1 MLLTDRDLLLL
12 GSWLRPYFEAT
23 TTNTP
28 SAPLPRTR
36 IHSYIHTRTHARTY
50 RNPQHLFCPIRR
62 MRLTSACTAR
72 RRGAS
77 TFTDQGLDRNGQVGW
92 LTGWLASSA
101 GRKRRNRLYVCV
113 CVCVRVELK
122 TPGLPHRRTLTSQ
135 KRSKVYH
142 NTRKHE

>member
-72 RRGAS
+72 RRGTS

-122 TPGLPHRRTLTSQ
+122 TPGLPHRRTLTFP
-135 KRSKVYH
+135 KRSTVHH
-142 NTRKHE
+142 NTRQHE

>member
-62 MRLTSACTAR
+62 MRLTSAYTAR

>member
-1 MLLTDRDLLLL
+1 
-12 GSWLRPYFEAT
+12 
-23 TTNTP
+23 
-28 SAPLPRTR
+28 
-36 IHSYIHTRTHARTY
+36 
-50 RNPQHLFCPIRR
+50 

-122 TPGLPHRRTLTSQ
+122 TPGLPHTDIDVSKAKQSASQ
-135 KRSKVYH
+135 H
-142 NTRKHE
+142 TTA